1 MLTLWHLYKHKSRMW
16 PQKERTSRVP
26 AGPARE
32 AGRAWEALGVQPRGQ
47 DLQEGGTVL
56 HDRPTEGSRGAQSCA
71 CFFPGKALDS
81 QQPGQA
87 GSCRGCSDWKA
98 APHQSAQACSPPAWT
113 PSLPGQPLASFL
125 PLLRSHLTGGGGGG
139 GGGGGNLDL
148 PASEQP
154 HPSHSLFLL
163 PWLFLVPWVQALSL
177 PGSGYKLPRP
187 ACTQP
192 LICKIVKGQSPTLL
206 SAFLS
211 CRL

>member
-1 MLTLWHLYKHKSRMW
+1 MW

-125 PLLRSHLTGGGGGG
+125 PLLRSHLTGGGGGT
-139 GGGGGNLDL
+139 LT
-148 PASEQP
+148 SQ
-154 HPSHSLFLL
+154 H
-163 PWLFLVPWVQALSL
+163 LS
-177 PGSGYKLPRP
+177 
-187 ACTQP
+187 
-192 LICKIVKGQSPTLL
+192 SPTPPTPSSSYPGFFWYPGYRPCPFLAQGTSSPAPPVL
-206 SAFLS
+206 SPSFVKL
-211 CRL
+211 